1 MKTIFV
7 QISLEDLFLFLLFLL
22 LTVIQSA
29 KNVKVPVQKVM
40 MCVIYLTRSDG

>member
-22 LTVIQSA
+22 LTVIQSVQ
-29 KNVKVPVQKVM
+29 NVKVPVQKVM